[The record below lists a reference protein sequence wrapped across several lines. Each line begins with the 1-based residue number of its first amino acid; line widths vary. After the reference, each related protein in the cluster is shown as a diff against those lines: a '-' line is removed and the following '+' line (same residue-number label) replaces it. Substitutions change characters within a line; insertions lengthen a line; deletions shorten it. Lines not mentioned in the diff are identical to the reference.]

1 MRLGVHLLE
10 GMKYFKSS
18 NYKYF
23 GHIDWKTRMC
33 LNLVQCVPL
42 NAYFY
47 T

>member
-1 MRLGVHLLE
+1 MMLGVHLLE

-33 LNLVQCVPL
+33 LNLVQCVL
-42 NAYFY
+42 LKAYLY